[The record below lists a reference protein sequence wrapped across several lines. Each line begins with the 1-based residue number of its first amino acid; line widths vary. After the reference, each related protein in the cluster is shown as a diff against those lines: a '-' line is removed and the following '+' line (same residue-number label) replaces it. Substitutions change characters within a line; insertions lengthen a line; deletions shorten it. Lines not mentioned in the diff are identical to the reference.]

1 MAIILG
7 YHCSETIP
15 SKPIFCSILMGKQ
28 DNVWHT
34 LPCVTC
40 FSNVSKLSPIEAT
53 IEGCTISASVSSS

>member
-15 SKPIFCSILMGKQ
+15 SKPVFCSILMCKQ
-28 DNVWHT
+28 DNVWYT
-34 LPCVTC
+34 LPWVS
-40 FSNVSKLSPIEAT
+40 FPNVSKLSPIEAT